1 MKKDLYHGMRQV
13 FTIFA
18 ISMDKIKKLISI
30 LSEQAEDKS
39 KGQMKLFVTS
49 DKIGSILKTELAKMP
64 LHINVI
70 AISAVGKLKE
80 TAHSSVLQHLLKNQA
95 ILDSFMNQ
103 IMGISDCKVSSKKV
117 RAAEQDRIDVSIF
130 DERLCV
136 IIENKVNDAIEQ
148 PGQIYRYVQKA
159 KEIGYGDHE
168 IKVLY
173 LNSSHH
179 YIPSDFSLTK
189 DGNGVERIS
198 PEIERNIIVKD
209 YAHDIY
215 EWVCKLP
222 NLLPDNEKFLH
233 SAILQYQD
241 YLEEY
246 FHITDKFKNMKDK
259 IRKTI
264 ISEILSEFSDE
275 NDINYSKRIE
285 KLEETSANLQELLD
299 GVNELINELS
309 VRKDAMPIIEEL
321 DTSNIKLVDLTDFG
335 YDQDNYGVH
344 ITINGKSGY
353 IAYGY
358 GDKEY
363 IGFAFDSELLTRTEK
378 STLNRI
384 FKKFGKENFGEED
397 LWICW
402 NYIGNTSLLSEYV
415 NFVRFVERNLK
426 IDKKVVIKI
435 E

>member
-1 MKKDLYHGMRQV
+1 M
-13 FTIFA
+13 
-18 ISMDKIKKLISI
+18 
-30 LSEQAEDKS
+30 
-39 KGQMKLFVTS
+39 
-49 DKIGSILKTELAKMP
+49 
-64 LHINVI
+64 
-70 AISAVGKLKE
+70 
-80 TAHSSVLQHLLKNQA
+80 
-95 ILDSFMNQ
+95 
-103 IMGISDCKVSSKKV
+103 
-117 RAAEQDRIDVSIF
+117 
-130 DERLCV
+130 
-136 IIENKVNDAIEQ
+136 
-148 PGQIYRYVQKA
+148 
-159 KEIGYGDHE
+159 
-168 IKVLY
+168 
-173 LNSSHH
+173 
-179 YIPSDFSLTK
+179 
-189 DGNGVERIS
+189 
-198 PEIERNIIVKD
+198 
-209 YAHDIY
+209 
-215 EWVCKLP
+215 
-222 NLLPDNEKFLH
+222 
-233 SAILQYQD
+233 
-241 YLEEY
+241 
-246 FHITDKFKNMKDK
+246 
-259 IRKTI
+259 
-264 ISEILSEFSDE
+264 
-275 NDINYSKRIE
+275 
-285 KLEETSANLQELLD
+285 
-299 GVNELINELS
+299 INELS

>member
-1 MKKDLYHGMRQV
+1 MRQI

-18 ISMDKIKKLISI
+18 IDMDKIKKLISI
-30 LSEQAEDKS
+30 LSEQAADKS
-39 KGQMKLFVTS
+39 KEQMELFVTS
-49 DKIGSILKTELAKMP
+49 DKIGRILKAELAKMP

-103 IMGISDCKVSSKKV
+103 IIGISNCKVSSKKV
-117 RAAEQDRIDVSIF
+117 RTAEQDRIDVSIF

-136 IIENKVNDAIEQ
+136 IIENKVNDAVEQ

-285 KLEETSANLQELLD
+285 RLEETSANLQELLG

-309 VRKDAMPIIEEL
+309 ICQ
-321 DTSNIKLVDLTDFG
+321 IKLNSRRVAEPIKQELKKFGYNLINLSDFG
-335 YDQDNYGVH
+335 YTENNYGVR
-344 ITINGKSGY
+344 ISINGKIGY
-353 IAYGY
+353 IVYGY
-358 GDKEY
+358 AEREY
-363 IGFAFDSELLTRTEK
+363 IGFAFDTYCLTKAEK
-378 STLNRI
+378 DALGLI
-384 FKKFGKENFGEED
+384 FNKFGKENAGEEPR
-397 LWICW
+397 LVCW
-402 NYIGNTSLLSEYV
+402 QYIGCTSLLDAFL
-415 NFVRFVERNLK
+415 NFVLYVRNFTNTENKCAIRFE
-426 IDKKVVIKI
+426 
-435 E
+435 